1 MCIIGNVKP
10 EHHEKVSKRVGKA
23 PKAHICYT
31 VNTITRITYTKA
43 TNLSKEK
50 TLILTKYIL
59 NRDNQGLN

>member
-1 MCIIGNVKP
+1 MHFLLPFFLGG
-10 EHHEKVSKRVGKA
+10 VGGEGKEEF
-23 PKAHICYT
+23 

-50 TLILTKYIL
+50 TLILTKRIL